1 MPLLRR
7 LLRRQCIV
15 LSQLQTAPAHPGRRS
30 RRRGRVP
37 RGGCRVNETHEN
49 DAPVLVSE
57 EELLAVS
64 AALLA
69 QNAEAYEVLAQ

>member
-1 MPLLRR
+1 M
-7 LLRRQCIV
+7 
-15 LSQLQTAPAHPGRRS
+15 
-30 RRRGRVP
+30 
-37 RGGCRVNETHEN
+37 NETHEN
-49 DAPVLVSE
+49 DAPVLVTE